1 MRTSRISEPDI
12 TWGFAMRRRA
22 FIALLGGAV
31 AAWPL
36 PIRAQQSEQIRR
48 IGILWPYA
56 EADPD
61 SQSRIASLRH
71 ALQDLGWTEGRNLRF
86 DFRWGASAEDRDR
99 IRRYAMELVA
109 LAPDVIVAGSG
120 GIAIEL
126 RQTTR
131 TVPIVF
137 PTANDPIGTGLVE
150 SLARPGG
157 NVTGLTGFESEKTE
171 KSLELLKAIAPGVT
185 RVVVIR
191 NPTRGG
197 GTASLSAIAAT
208 ASPLGMEVS
217 AVDLR
222 DVEAIERGLAAFA
235 QAPDG
240 GLIVPPAALA
250 TTHRTAIISLA
261 ARYRL
266 PAVYPL
272 RLFVIDGGLMSYGPV
287 TTDLYPRVAGYID
300 RILKGEKPGD
310 LPVELPTRFELCVN
324 LKTAKA
330 LGLGVTPALRAI
342 ADEMIE

>member
-1 MRTSRISEPDI
+1 
-12 TWGFAMRRRA
+12 MRRRA
-22 FIALLGGAV
+22 FIALLGGAAV
-31 AAWPL
+31 AWPWAAK
-36 PIRAQQSEQIRR
+36 AQQGRPMRR

-56 EADPD
+56 ETDPD

-86 DFRWGASAEDRDR
+86 DFRWGASAEDRER
-99 IRRYAMELVA
+99 IRRYATELVV

-137 PTANDPIGTGLVE
+137 PTANDPVGTGLVE

-157 NVTGLTGFESEKTE
+157 NVTGLTGFEAEKTE
-171 KSLELLKAIAPGVT
+171 KSLELLRAIAPHVT
-185 RVVVIR
+185 RVAIIR

-197 GTASLSAIAAT
+197 GTASFGAIQAA

-217 AVDLR
+217 GIDLR
-222 DVEAIERGLAAFA
+222 DVETIERGVAAFA
-235 QAPDG
+235 QLPNG
-240 GLIVPPAALA
+240 GIIVPPAALA
-250 TTHRTAIISLA
+250 TTRRNVIISLA

-272 RLFVIDGGLMSYGPV
+272 RLFVTDGGLMSYGPV
-287 TTDLYPRVAGYID
+287 TADLYPRVAGYID
-300 RILKGEKPGD
+300 RILKGERPGD
-310 LPVELPTRFELCVN
+310 LPVELPTRFELCIN
-324 LKTAKA
+324 QKTARA
-330 LGLGVTPALRAI
+330 LGLDVPARLRAI
-342 ADEMIE
+342 TDEVIE